1 MVFLQRFLPKKM
13 FWRYMLIFTLI
24 GMIPF
29 VVVTSLTLNNMSS
42 AIQAETESRISQ
54 MLHLAGVN
62 LDTRFQ
68 SLSSMTEKMYLY
80 RISENGT
87 YTSLEGILK
96 SKANTQANM
105 NNYLSS
111 LADSSDFLRNVLFID
126 QVNHQVYGIGKP
138 AFKSVRMNW
147 DYESWNLIQ
156 SASESPRNMV
166 ISAPHRDD
174 YFVYG
179 NQTVF
184 TFCRAML
191 SLDDLPEKETILGF
205 LLLDIDQS
213 IFSDAFQV
221 YDWQEAGKL
230 YVLNADNLIL
240 YASENAQIG
249 QTLVNS
255 ASQTASVITQE
266 IPTCKWRIAFYL
278 DEALIMAPVMLL
290 RNRLLLI
297 SMLTLTGMLLITWLS
312 SRNMAMPVGR
322 ILKQM
327 DQVQSGNLDVSV
339 PVEGKDEMSD
349 LSRGFNHMTEAL
361 RTHIEQS
368 YIASIRQKEAELD
381 ALRMQIHPHFLY
393 NTLEVIRMSSVAHQD
408 METAQ
413 MTLSLVNQLQYVIGE
428 SNEQV
433 TLQKELDIIRDY
445 ISLVSL
451 RYGQIELKSNV
462 PSSLLSCLILKMTL
476 QPIVENAVQH
486 GLRPQGGGQ
495 ISISADR
502 QGDLLRL
509 TVMDNG
515 CGMDAEQLAALRRQL
530 ESDKMPEVKEDG
542 LRSIGT
548 KNVHD
553 RIRLACG
560 PAYGLEIESQVGV
573 GTAVVINL
581 PYQTSEKEEAHETAD
596 RG

>member
-1 MVFLQRFLPKKM
+1 MRFIRRLLPKKM

-24 GMIPF
+24 GIIPF
-29 VVVTSLTLNNMSS
+29 TVVTSLTLNHMSA
-42 AIQAETESRISQ
+42 AIKKETESRITQ
-54 MLHLAGVN
+54 MLRLAGVSLN
-62 LDTRFQ
+62 ARFQ

-87 YTSLEGILK
+87 YTGLEGILK
-96 SKANTQANM
+96 SGVNTQANM
-105 NNYLSS
+105 NNYLSG
-111 LADSSDFLRNVLFID
+111 LADSNDSLRNVLFID

-138 AFKSVRMNW
+138 ALKSVRMNW
-147 DYESWNLIQ
+147 DYEAWDLIQ
-156 SASESPRNMV
+156 YASAHPRDLA
-166 ISAPHRDD
+166 ISDPHPDS
-174 YFVYG
+174 YFIYG
-179 NQTVF
+179 SQTVF

-213 IFSDAFQV
+213 IFSDAFQA
-221 YDWQEAGKL
+221 YNWQEAGKL
-230 YVLNADNLIL
+230 YVLNEDGLIL
-240 YASENAQIG
+240 YASETGEIGRTAEKSNAAG
-249 QTLVNS
+249 
-255 ASQTASVITQE
+255 AAVITQE
-266 IPTCKWRIAFYL
+266 IPACKWRIAFYL
-278 DEALIMAPVMLL
+278 NEALVMAPVTQL

-297 SMLTLTGMLLITWLS
+297 SMLALAGMLALTGLS
-312 SRNMAMPVGR
+312 SRHMAMPVGR
-322 ILKQM
+322 ILRQM
-327 DQVQSGNLDVSV
+327 DQVQSGHLDVSV

-349 LSRGFNHMTEAL
+349 LSRGFNHMTDAL
-361 RTHIEQS
+361 RKHIEQS
-368 YIASIRQKEAELD
+368 YVASIRQKEAELD

-413 MTLSLVNQLQYVIGE
+413 MTLSLVHQLQYVIGE
-428 SNEQV
+428 SDERV
-433 TLQKELDIIRDY
+433 PLQKELDIIRDY

-451 RYGQIELKSNV
+451 RYGQIELKSSV
-462 PSSLLSCLILKMTL
+462 PASLLSCLILKMTL

-495 ISISADR
+495 ISISAARVED
-502 QGDLLRL
+502 QLRL

-515 CGMDAEQLAALRRQL
+515 CGMDAEQLSALRRQL
-530 ESDKMPEVKEDG
+530 DSDKMPEVKEDG

-560 PAYGLEIESQVGV
+560 PAYGLEIESQAGI
-573 GTAVVINL
+573 GTAVVIHL
-581 PYQTSEKEEAHETAD
+581 PYQAPRKEDAHETAD

>member
-1 MVFLQRFLPKKM
+1 
-13 FWRYMLIFTLI
+13 
-24 GMIPF
+24 
-29 VVVTSLTLNNMSS
+29 
-42 AIQAETESRISQ
+42 
-54 MLHLAGVN
+54 
-62 LDTRFQ
+62 
-68 SLSSMTEKMYLY
+68 
-80 RISENGT
+80 
-87 YTSLEGILK
+87 
-96 SKANTQANM
+96 
-105 NNYLSS
+105 
-111 LADSSDFLRNVLFID
+111 
-126 QVNHQVYGIGKP
+126 
-138 AFKSVRMNW
+138 
-147 DYESWNLIQ
+147 
-156 SASESPRNMV
+156 
-166 ISAPHRDD
+166 
-174 YFVYG
+174 
-179 NQTVF
+179 
-184 TFCRAML
+184 
-191 SLDDLPEKETILGF
+191 
-205 LLLDIDQS
+205 
-213 IFSDAFQV
+213 
-221 YDWQEAGKL
+221 
-230 YVLNADNLIL
+230 
-240 YASENAQIG
+240 
-249 QTLVNS
+249 
-255 ASQTASVITQE
+255 
-266 IPTCKWRIAFYL
+266 
-278 DEALIMAPVMLL
+278 
-290 RNRLLLI
+290 
-297 SMLTLTGMLLITWLS
+297 
-312 SRNMAMPVGR
+312 
-322 ILKQM
+322 
-327 DQVQSGNLDVSV
+327 
-339 PVEGKDEMSD
+339 
-349 LSRGFNHMTEAL
+349 
-361 RTHIEQS
+361 
-368 YIASIRQKEAELD
+368 
-381 ALRMQIHPHFLY
+381 MQIHPHFLY

-548 KNVHD
+548 NNVHD